1 MACVLLLSCR
11 VNDFILVLGLFLST
25 FGLPGNS
32 GCLDHDFIL
41 ESREFSVEIREI
53 QPCDTIF
60 VEHFEPEN
68 ILPCD
73 GKILL

>member
-1 MACVLLLSCR
+1 MTCVLLLSCG
-11 VNDFILVLGLFLST
+11 VNDFILVLGLFLGT
-25 FGLPGNS
+25 LGLPGNS

-41 ESREFSVEIREI
+41 ESREFGVEIRQI
-53 QPCDTIF
+53 QPGDAIF

-68 ILPCD
+68 IVPCD